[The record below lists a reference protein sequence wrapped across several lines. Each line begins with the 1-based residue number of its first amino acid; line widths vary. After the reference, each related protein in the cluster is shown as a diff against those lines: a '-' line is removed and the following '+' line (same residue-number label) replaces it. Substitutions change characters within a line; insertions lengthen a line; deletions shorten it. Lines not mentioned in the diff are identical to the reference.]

1 MEIIPAIDIRG
12 GRCVRLHQGDY
23 GRETVF
29 ADDPAAVARRW
40 RDAGAARLHLVDLDG
55 AREGRPVN
63 RATVKKILAA
73 VETPV
78 QLGGGI
84 RDLETVQRYL
94 SDGVDRVVLGT
105 AAVKDQ
111 PLLTSALAGFPGRI
125 VVGVDARDGVVV
137 TEGWREAS
145 AVTAVD
151 LLWQLTE
158 LGVPRVIYTDTLRDG
173 TLTEPNFAALET
185 ILSDDRLSARHLRVI
200 YAGGVS
206 AIDHLRRLAATGVE
220 AAIVGRALYTGD
232 IDLAEALAAVHSS
245 TGSS

>member
-1 MEIIPAIDIRG
+1 MEIIPAIDMRG
-12 GRCVRLHQGDY
+12 GRCVRLLQGDY
-23 GRETVF
+23 DRETVF
-29 ADDPAAVARRW
+29 ADDPAAAARRW
-40 RDAGAARLHLVDLDG
+40 RDAGATRLHLVDLDG

-63 RATVKKILAA
+63 RATVQRILAA
-73 VETPV
+73 VEIPV

-84 RDLETVQRYL
+84 RDLETVQGYL
-94 SDGVDRVVLGT
+94 SDGVDRVILGT

-111 PLLTSALAGFPGRI
+111 TFLASALAEFRDRI

-145 AVTAVD
+145 GVTAVD
-151 LLWQLTE
+151 LLWQLAE
-158 LGVPRVIYTDTLRDG
+158 LRVARVIYTDTLRDG

-185 ILSDDRLSARHLRVI
+185 ILSDDRLSARDLRVI

-206 AIDHLRRLAATGVE
+206 DIDHLRRLAATNVE

-232 IDLAEALAAVHSS
+232 IDLAEALGAVKS
-245 TGSS
+245 

>member
-84 RDLETVQRYL
+84 RDLETIQRYL

-111 PLLTSALAGFPGRI
+111 PLLTSALAEFPGRI

-137 TEGWREAS
+137 TEGWQEAS
-145 AVTAVD
+145 AVTSVD
-151 LLWQLTE
+151 LLWQLTD

-185 ILSDDRLSARHLRVI
+185 ILSDDRLSARNLRVI

-206 AIDHLRRLAATGVE
+206 SIDHLRRLAATGVE

-232 IDLAEALAAVHSS
+232 IDLAEALAALHGS
-245 TGSS
+245 TGSP

>member
-12 GRCVRLHQGDY
+12 GRCVRLLQGDY

-29 ADDPAAVARRW
+29 ADDPAAMARRW
-40 RDAGAARLHLVDLDG
+40 RDAGATRLHLVDLDG
-55 AREGRPVN
+55 AREGQPVN
-63 RATVKKILAA
+63 RATVAKILAA

-84 RDLETVQRYL
+84 RDLETIRRYV

-105 AAVKDQ
+105 AAVKN
-111 PLLTSALAGFPGRI
+111 PALLASALAEFPGRI

-137 TEGWREAS
+137 MEGWQEDS
-145 AVTAVD
+145 GVTAVD
-151 LLWQLTE
+151 LLRQLAE

-173 TLTEPNFAALET
+173 TLTEPNFAALEA
-185 ILSDDRLSARHLRVI
+185 ILSDDRLSARNLRVI

-206 AIDHLRRLAATGVE
+206 AVDHVRRLASTNVE

-232 IDLAEALAAVHSS
+232 IDLAEALAAVVS
-245 TGSS
+245 

>member
-23 GRETVF
+23 RRETVF
-29 ADDPAAVARRW
+29 ADDPAAMARRW
-40 RDAGAARLHLVDLDG
+40 RDAGATRLHLVDLDG
-55 AREGRPVN
+55 ARDGRPVN
-63 RATVKKILAA
+63 RATVKRIIAE
-73 VETPV
+73 VDTPV

-84 RDLETVQRYL
+84 RELETVRCYL
-94 SDGVDRVVLGT
+94 DDGVDRVILGT

-111 PLLTSALAGFPGRI
+111 AFLASALARFPDRI

-137 TEGWREAS
+137 TEGWRETS
-145 AVTAVD
+145 RLTSVD
-151 LLWQLTE
+151 LLRQLAE

-173 TLTEPNFAALET
+173 TMTEPNYAALET
-185 ILSDDRLSARHLRVI
+185 ILADDRLSARNLRVI

-206 AIDHLRRLAATGVE
+206 AIDHLRRLATTSVE

-232 IDLAEALAAVHSS
+232 IDLAEALAAVKS
-245 TGSS
+245 

>member
-29 ADDPAAVARRW
+29 ADDPAAMARRW
-40 RDAGAARLHLVDLDG
+40 RDAGATRLHLVDLDG
-55 AREGRPVN
+55 ARDGRPAN
-63 RATVKKILAA
+63 RTTVKKILAA
-73 VETPV
+73 VEIPV

-84 RDLETVQRYL
+84 RELETVRRYL
-94 SDGVDRVVLGT
+94 DDGVDRVILGT

-111 PLLTSALAGFPGRI
+111 VFLASALAEFRDRI

-137 TEGWREAS
+137 MEGWREAS
-145 AVTAVD
+145 RLTSVD
-151 LLWQLTE
+151 LLRQLAE

-173 TLTEPNFAALET
+173 TLTEPNYAALET
-185 ILSDDRLSARHLRVI
+185 ILADDHLSARNLRVI

-206 AIDHLRRLAATGVE
+206 AIGHLRRLATTGVE

-232 IDLAEALAAVHSS
+232 MDLAEALAAVIS
-245 TGSS
+245 

>member
-1 MEIIPAIDIRG
+1 MEIIPAIDMRG
-12 GRCVRLHQGDY
+12 GRCVRLLQGDY

-29 ADDPAAVARRW
+29 ADDPAAMARRW
-40 RDAGAARLHLVDLDG
+40 RNAGATRLHLVDLDG

-63 RATVKKILAA
+63 RASVGKILAT
-73 VETPV
+73 VDTPI

-84 RDLETVQRYL
+84 RELETIRGYL

-105 AAVKDQ
+105 AAVKDRAM
-111 PLLTSALAGFPGRI
+111 LTSALAEFPGRI

-137 TEGWREAS
+137 TEGWLEAS
-145 AVTAVD
+145 EVTAVD
-151 LLWQLTE
+151 LLRQLAE

-173 TLTEPNFAALET
+173 TLTEPNFGALKA
-185 ILSDDRLSARHLRVI
+185 ILTDGRISAHHLRVI

-206 AIDHLRRLAATGVE
+206 AIDHLRRLATTGVE

-232 IDLAEALAAVHSS
+232 IDLAEALSAKA
-245 TGSS
+245 

>member
-12 GRCVRLHQGDY
+12 GRCVRLLQGDY

-29 ADDPAAVARRW
+29 DDDPTAVARRW
-40 RDAGAARLHLVDLDG
+40 RDAGATRLHLVDLDG
-55 AREGRPVN
+55 AREGQPVN
-63 RATVKKILAA
+63 RATVAKILAA

-84 RDLETVQRYL
+84 RDLETIRRYV

-105 AAVKDQ
+105 AAVKN
-111 PLLTSALAGFPGRI
+111 PALLASALAEFASRV

-137 TEGWREAS
+137 MEGWRETS
-145 AVTAVD
+145 GVTALD
-151 LLWQLTE
+151 LLRQLAE

-173 TLTEPNFAALET
+173 TLTEPNFAALEA
-185 ILSDDRLSARHLRVI
+185 ILSDDRLSARNLRVI

-206 AIDHLRRLAATGVE
+206 AIDHVRRLASTSVE

-232 IDLAEALAAVHSS
+232 INLAEALATVVS
-245 TGSS
+245 

>member
-12 GRCVRLHQGDY
+12 GRCVRLLQGDY

-40 RDAGAARLHLVDLDG
+40 RDAGATRLHLVDLDG

-63 RATVKKILAA
+63 RATVGKILAA
-73 VETPV
+73 VKTPV

-84 RDLETVQRYL
+84 RDLETIRRYL

-105 AAVKDQ
+105 AAVKD
-111 PLLTSALAGFPGRI
+111 PALLTSALAEFPGRI

-137 TEGWREAS
+137 MEGWQEDS
-145 AVTAVD
+145 GVTAVD
-151 LLWQLTE
+151 LLRQLAE

-173 TLTEPNFAALET
+173 TLTEPNFAALEA
-185 ILSDDRLSARHLRVI
+185 ILSDDRLSARDVRVI

-206 AIDHLRRLAATGVE
+206 AIDHVRRLATTNVE

-232 IDLAEALAAVHSS
+232 IDLAEALAAVVS
-245 TGSS
+245 

>member
-1 MEIIPAIDIRG
+1 MEIIPAIDMRG
-12 GRCVRLHQGDY
+12 GRCVRLFQGDY
-23 GRETVF
+23 SRETVF

-40 RDAGAARLHLVDLDG
+40 RDAGATRLHLVDLDG

-63 RATVKKILAA
+63 RATVEKILAA

-84 RDLETVQRYL
+84 RDLETVRRYL

-111 PLLTSALAGFPGRI
+111 TLLASALAEFPARI
-125 VVGVDARDGVVV
+125 VVGVDARERVVV

-145 AVTAVD
+145 GVTAVD
-151 LLWQLTE
+151 LLWQLAE

-173 TLTEPNFAALET
+173 TLTEPNFAALQT
-185 ILSDDRLSARHLRVI
+185 ILSDARLSARNLRVI

-206 AIDHLRRLAATGVE
+206 SLDHLRRLAPTGVE
-220 AAIVGRALYTGD
+220 GAIVGRALYTGD
-232 IDLAEALAAVHSS
+232 IDLAEALASIAS
-245 TGSS
+245 

>member
-1 MEIIPAIDIRG
+1 MEIIPAIDMRG

-73 VETPV
+73 VDTPV

-84 RDLETVQRYL
+84 RDLEIVQRYL

-111 PLLTSALAGFPGRI
+111 PEIRVLYQILQEQCR
-125 VVGVDARDGVVV
+125 AR
-137 TEGWREAS
+137 
-145 AVTAVD
+145 
-151 LLWQLTE
+151 
-158 LGVPRVIYTDTLRDG
+158 
-173 TLTEPNFAALET
+173 
-185 ILSDDRLSARHLRVI
+185 RHR
-200 YAGGVS
+200 
-206 AIDHLRRLAATGVE
+206 
-220 AAIVGRALYTGD
+220 
-232 IDLAEALAAVHSS
+232 
-245 TGSS
+245 